1 MVGREDELAQVR
13 ALVEGALAETRALV
27 LEGEAGIG
35 KSTLWLAGVE
45 IALERGALVL
55 QSRPSEAERE
65 FAFAGLGDLFD
76 DVLEDV
82 LPTLTQPRRRA
93 LEVALLLQEA
103 SEPSDPR
110 ALGVAVRTGIETLA
124 AEQPLLLAIDDVQWL
139 DASSASALSFAL
151 RRLEAPIALLLARRL
166 AEGIEPSALECI
178 LPDERVERLYV
189 RALSLGALHTL
200 LRDRLERVFARPTL
214 LRIHELSGGNPF
226 YALELGR
233 ALPEDVDPT
242 EPLSVP
248 DSLGELLRVRLADLP
263 EPTRR
268 ALALC
273 AALGNAPDAALESLG
288 VARETLEPAL
298 AARVV
303 ERKSGSTRFTHPLLA
318 STLYQDLPAEER
330 RDAHRRL
337 AAASHDAL
345 DSAHHLAL
353 ASDKPDVEIASVLE
367 EASTQAGARGT
378 IVVAASLAEH
388 ALRLTPVDAFE
399 DRDRRTI
406 AAARAHFEAGD
417 ARRAQVL
424 AHEALDRSSAG
435 ARADVLVLMS
445 DVEFGAGH
453 VERAMELR
461 REALEAAADRPS
473 LQAEI
478 HQWLGGNA
486 AFTESTE
493 VGREHALIALRL
505 AESLDDEALR
515 AGALAVLASVRFRL
529 GEPGALELAEEAAE
543 LAAASGSPRV
553 HRYAMSGLIHAA
565 VWSHQLDRARV
576 LLEERDREWSARDE
590 LVRAWNLWFLGLLE
604 LRSGRFRLAA
614 EHAEQA
620 RAISR
625 QYALDDREDMG
636 DVWLPALIA
645 AHRGELGR
653 ARVLLESF
661 PSSIEGTWLS
671 GVLGLVELWSGHPD
685 SAVACFESVE
695 LGTRAVRGPGPS
707 LAWWR
712 ADHAQTL
719 VELGRL
725 DEAVALL
732 DTWAADAARLGREAQ
747 LAEVTRCRGLVAAAR
762 SELETAE
769 AELLRSAE
777 QHEAV
782 GDPFGRARTL
792 LALGIVRRRARQKR
806 SAREA
811 IAEAAAIFEECGA
824 DGWAEKA
831 RAEVGRIG
839 GRQREEGLTDAERR
853 VAALV
858 AGGRTNREVAA
869 TLVLTE
875 RTVETHLTHIYGKLG
890 IRSRAEL
897 ARTFA
902 IERESGDQ
910 SSGVSTISS

>member
-1 MVGREDELAQVR
+1 M
-13 ALVEGALAETRALV
+13 
-27 LEGEAGIG
+27 
-35 KSTLWLAGVE
+35 
-45 IALERGALVL
+45 
-55 QSRPSEAERE
+55 
-65 FAFAGLGDLFD
+65 
-76 DVLEDV
+76 
-82 LPTLTQPRRRA
+82 
-93 LEVALLLQEA
+93 
-103 SEPSDPR
+103 
-110 ALGVAVRTGIETLA
+110 
-124 AEQPLLLAIDDVQWL
+124 
-139 DASSASALSFAL
+139 
-151 RRLEAPIALLLARRL
+151 
-166 AEGIEPSALECI
+166 
-178 LPDERVERLYV
+178 
-189 RALSLGALHTL
+189 
-200 LRDRLERVFARPTL
+200 
-214 LRIHELSGGNPF
+214 
-226 YALELGR
+226 
-233 ALPEDVDPT
+233 
-242 EPLSVP
+242 
-248 DSLGELLRVRLADLP
+248 
-263 EPTRR
+263 
-268 ALALC
+268 
-273 AALGNAPDAALESLG
+273 
-288 VARETLEPAL
+288 
-298 AARVV
+298 
-303 ERKSGSTRFTHPLLA
+303 
-318 STLYQDLPAEER
+318 
-330 RDAHRRL
+330 
-337 AAASHDAL
+337 
-345 DSAHHLAL
+345 
-353 ASDKPDVEIASVLE
+353 LE

-388 ALRLTPVDAFE
+388 ALRLTPADAFE

-417 ARRAQVL
+417 GRRAQVL
-424 AHEALDRSSAG
+424 AHEAVDRSSPG
-435 ARADVLVLMS
+435 ARADALILMS
-445 DVEFGAGH
+445 DVEFAAGH
-453 VERAMELR
+453 VESAMQLR

-478 HQWLGGNA
+478 HQWLAGNA

-505 AESLDDEALR
+505 AESLDDDALR
-515 AGALAVLASVRFRL
+515 AGALAVLGSVRFRL

-576 LLEERDREWSARDE
+576 LLEERDREWSPRDE

-604 LRSGRFRLAA
+604 LRSGRFWLAA
-614 EHAEQA
+614 EHADQA
-620 RAISR
+620 RDIRR
-625 QYALDDREDMG
+625 QYALDDREDMSN
-636 DVWLPALIA
+636 VWLVALIA
-645 AHRGELGR
+645 AHRGQLGR
-653 ARVLLESF
+653 ARAVLETYS
-661 PSSIEGTWLS
+661 PSIEGTWLD

-695 LGTRAVRGPGPS
+695 LGTRGVRGPGPS

-853 VAALV
+853 VATLV

-869 TLVLTE
+869 TLVIGE
-875 RTVETHLTHIYGKLG
+875 RTVETHLTHIYAKLG
-890 IRSRAEL
+890 IRSRTEL
-897 ARTFA
+897 ARVY
-902 IERESGDQ
+902 EP
-910 SSGVSTISS
+910 VS